1 MRDYLAML
9 NPESLALIVKRVV
22 RALRCTYPKEKET
35 AYSLELRRS
44 GRVRYAVRRGVNLA
58 NASRTVLYQLEKTDR
73 TPNTH

>member
-1 MRDYLAML
+1 MREYLTKHI
-9 NPESLALIVKRVV
+9 PESLVLIVKRVV